1 MRYQILNQDA
11 DLSLI
16 ERLLKVR
23 NISDNSTNFLNP
35 TLANYWL
42 DPFLLND
49 MDCII
54 DLEHMR
60 FLDSRCRQY
69 FFVRLCVLYR
79 TQQLEDMHQL
89 VNIDEKHQFVVIMMC
104 GDFCRQDIVDA

>member
-23 NISDNSTNFLNP
+23 NISDNIGNFLNP

-49 MDCII
+49 MDKGVDRII
-54 DLEHMR
+54 QALK
-60 FLDSRCRQY
+60 
-69 FFVRLCVLYR
+69 
-79 TQQLEDMHQL
+79 
-89 VNIDEKHQFVVIMMC
+89 NKEKIVV
-104 GDFCRQDIVDA
+104 F